1 MDITEGNFTVRQRPE
16 VELLD
21 RPLDEI
27 ETPVLQREVM
37 ALINR
42 NQELREQN
50 MRLRKFIGEEILKE
64 SIPFG
69 ENTEEALRARD

>member
-50 MRLRKFIGEEILKE
+50 MRLRKFIGEESLKE
-64 SIPFG
+64 ALEYG
-69 ENTEEALRARD
+69 EANEDK

>member
-50 MRLRKFIGEEILKE
+50 MRLRKFIGEESL
-64 SIPFG
+64 
-69 ENTEEALRARD
+69 EEALQYGEANEDK